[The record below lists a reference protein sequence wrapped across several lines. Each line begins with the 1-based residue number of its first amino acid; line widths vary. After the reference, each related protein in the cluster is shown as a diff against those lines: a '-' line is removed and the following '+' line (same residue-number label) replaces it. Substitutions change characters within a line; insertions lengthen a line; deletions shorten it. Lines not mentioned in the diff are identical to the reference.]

1 MSRYLTKSLI
11 SHTSGHAYFFCHAH
25 WPSTVQPSGPG
36 SGIRDRLDFPVVQ
49 VSWNDAQAFCSWKSK
64 RLPTEEE
71 WEWAARGGLQGIMF
85 TAIIVEFLTFTSSW
99 QHLSHTQWC
108 FCSAAPCYC
117 LDRGTQNCF
126 CVSDTVKSLW
136 KIRKLVWI
144 MDFFTKLKYNF
155 LFI

>member
-108 FCSAAPCYC
+108 FCSAAP
-117 LDRGTQNCF
+117 LLLSRQRNPKLLLCF
-126 CVSDTVKSLW
+126 RYSQVFVKNQETSL
-136 KIRKLVWI
+136 
-144 MDFFTKLKYNF
+144 NNG
-155 LFI
+155 LFHKTEI